1 MNQELQERCQLFVDN
16 KNALDKGFVWD
27 GATIMPICAML
38 HAQKNQ
44 KVNVEKMKE
53 CRKILKGKVGVF
65 SGLRSY
71 GEMVLLSK
79 MALAENSIEY
89 LEKTLQA
96 YALFKK
102 YKLSEDAFTAMAAM
116 LLVDHVDMTRWE
128 LTIEAAKRIY
138 TRMKKDHPFLTGT
151 EDVSFAILMA
161 MSELPEEWMMQEME
175 ACYQALHKKFGATD
189 GSQSLSHVLAMNQE
203 DTAKKCEAILELD
216 ALFKGKKKKFDSR
229 GIVMYGSLYML
240 QMDKEEMLDAI
251 IEVDAYLKQQKG
263 FGAFSVDSYQR
274 LMYAT
279 MLVMNQYEQ
288 DDRHVQ
294 MSVLN
299 NVIATIIAEYTAML
313 TTLTV
318 VMLATS
324 TTNN

>member
-16 KNALDKGFVWD
+16 KNVLDKGFVWD

-79 MALAENSIEY
+79 MALAENSTEY

-161 MSELPEEWMMQEME
+161 MSELPEEWMMHEME

-240 QMDKEEMLDAI
+240 QMDKEEMLGAI

-288 DDRHVQ
+288 DDSHVQ

>member
-79 MALAENSIEY
+79 MALAENSTEY

-161 MSELPEEWMMQEME
+161 MSELPEEWMMHEME

-288 DDRHVQ
+288 DDSRVQ

-299 NVIATIIAEYTAML
+299 NVIATIIAEYIAML

>member
-79 MALAENSIEY
+79 MALAENSTEY

-288 DDRHVQ
+288 DDSRVQ

-299 NVIATIIAEYTAML
+299 NVIATIIAEYIAML

>member
-79 MALAENSIEY
+79 MALAENSTEY

-288 DDRHVQ
+288 DDSRVQ

-318 VMLATS
+318 VMLASS

>member
-79 MALAENSIEY
+79 MALAENSTEY